1 MTENHAIEVDDMIK
15 GFGNEKTIMKSE
27 HETQVSEQITMHAQ
41 DRMELGQQKDAQREE
56 LRTEMQLTIDNL
68 LAQIEA
74 EKQNMG
80 AAGKK
85 REEELLA
92 KIQALR

>member
-1 MTENHAIEVDDMIK
+1 MQA
-15 GFGNEKTIMKSE
+15 
-27 HETQVSEQITMHAQ
+27 QI
-41 DRMELGQQKDAQREE
+41 DELHR
-56 LRTEMQLTIDNL
+56 L
-68 LAQIEA
+68 IEA

-92 KIQALR
+92 QIANLNGQIQQANGTIAELKAAIE

>member
-1 MTENHAIEVDDMIK
+1 MNELENKLAE
-15 GFGNEKTIMKSE
+15 EKEAMRKE
-27 HETQVSEQITMHAQ
+27 LQ
-41 DRMELGQQKDAQREE
+41 DE
-56 LRTEMQLTIDNL
+56 IDRL
-68 LAQIEA
+68 LQQIEA

-92 KIQALR
+92 KIEALRKDIGYRDTSIA

>member
-1 MTENHAIEVDDMIK
+1 MV
-15 GFGNEKTIMKSE
+15 F
-27 HETQVSEQITMHAQ
+27 
-41 DRMELGQQKDAQREE
+41 GQQKDTQREE
-56 LRTEMQLTIDNL
+56 LRTQMQKTIDDL

>member
-1 MTENHAIEVDDMIK
+1 M
-15 GFGNEKTIMKSE
+15 
-27 HETQVSEQITMHAQ
+27 
-41 DRMELGQQKDAQREE
+41 QQ
-56 LRTEMQLTIDNL
+56 TIDDL

-85 REEELLA
+85 REEELMA
-92 KIQALR
+92 KIAQLR